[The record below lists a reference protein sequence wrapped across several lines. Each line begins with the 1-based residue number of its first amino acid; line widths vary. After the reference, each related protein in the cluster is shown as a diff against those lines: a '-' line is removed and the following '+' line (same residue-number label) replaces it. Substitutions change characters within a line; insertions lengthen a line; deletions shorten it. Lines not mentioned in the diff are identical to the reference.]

1 MGRIDLLILRNP
13 GASRFPADELRAA
26 LDRAAPP
33 GCTHRYVVLPNSE
46 DRATFASAEIA
57 RAVESGCRR
66 VVAVGGDG
74 TVGLI
79 AGAIVRTVPPSIP
92 VSLGIVPGGTANV
105 LARELGIPLG
115 LEDAVSVAVSDGV
128 TIAIDAIEAG
138 DRYVLTQVGIGP
150 DALMIRSTSRE
161 DQARSGRWAYVRVFL
176 RLAFRHRPRRYTMT
190 VDGAEIR
197 VRAWQVIAANA
208 GIAASPPFQWGPG
221 IDPTDRTIDLCVYD
235 VRRGWDYVVLFWR
248 VLLGRHRWDS
258 SSRFFRIHE
267 EATIDC
273 DPSAL
278 VQGDGEMLGRTP
290 IRLRVA
296 PQALLVAV
304 AGAAE
309 DDTAPL
315 TELPRGAGSAA
326 HLQEAAEVST
336 EGATVAQDV
345 RTMVAA
351 RYSRAW
357 VLQGLLRHP
366 IAAVEAFDAA
376 IFLRVNGMFLG
387 AGFDRMLTTTSRL
400 MHYGEGWAIAVL
412 VWMAVDFQ
420 EGLRVGLEA
429 LPVLWLTMLTVNFPL
444 KRFFRRRRPFTA
456 FVKARV
462 LGPRPSDFSF
472 PSGHSAAAFA
482 GAFLLSSHA
491 PALAPVFYVIATV
504 VGLSRVYLG
513 VHYPSDVVIGAA
525 AGTVLAAIYRGLLHS
540 LLAMVNR

>member
-1 MGRIDLLILRNP
+1 MSRIDLLILRNP

-26 LDRAAPP
+26 IDQAVPPDRTRHDVVLPKEDRAA
-33 GCTHRYVVLPNSE
+33 
-46 DRATFASAEIA
+46 FASREIV
-57 RAVESGCRR
+57 RAVEAGCRR
-66 VVAVGGDG
+66 VIAVGGDG
-74 TVGLI
+74 TVGLV
-79 AGAIVRTVPPSIP
+79 AGAIIRSVPPSIP

-115 LEDAVSVAVSDGV
+115 LEDSVSVAVSDGV

-138 DRYVLTQVGIGP
+138 DRYVFTQVGIGP

-176 RLAFRHRPRRYTMT
+176 RLAFRHRPRWFTMT

-235 VRRGWDYVVLFWR
+235 VRRAWDYVVLFWR
-248 VLLGRHRWDS
+248 VLLGRHRRDS
-258 SSRFFRIHE
+258 SSRFFRFHE

-273 DPSAL
+273 DSSAL

-296 PQALLVAV
+296 PEALRVAV
-304 AGAAE
+304 AGSVE
-309 DDTAPL
+309 DAAPL
-315 TELPRGAGSAA
+315 TGLPRGAGSAA
-326 HLQEAAEVST
+326 DRQEAVAASAD
-336 EGATVAQDV
+336 GATVAQDV

-387 AGFDRMLTTTSRL
+387 PVFDRVLTTTSRL
-400 MHYGEGWAIAVL
+400 MHYGEGWAIAVIA
-412 VWMAVDFQ
+412 WMAVDFQ
-420 EGLRVGLEA
+420 AGLRVGLEA
-429 LPVLWLTMLTVNFPL
+429 LPVLWITMLTVNFPL
-444 KRFFRRRRPFTA
+444 KRLFRRRRPFTA

-491 PALAPVFYVIATV
+491 PALAPVFYLIATV

-525 AGTVLAAIYRGLLHS
+525 AGTALAALYRALLHAIFS
-540 LLAMVNR
+540 VG

>member
-1 MGRIDLLILRNP
+1 MSRIDLLILRNP
-13 GASRFPADELRAA
+13 GASRFPAEDLRAA
-26 LDRAAPP
+26 LDQAIPPGRARRLVVFPKDQDRAA
-33 GCTHRYVVLPNSE
+33 
-46 DRATFASAEIA
+46 FASLEIA
-57 RAVESGCRR
+57 QAIASGCRR

-74 TVGLI
+74 TIGLV
-79 AGAIVRTVPPSIP
+79 AGAMVRTVPPGMP
-92 VSLGIVPGGTANV
+92 VSLGIVPAGTANV

-115 LEDAVSVAVSDGV
+115 LEDSVSVAVGEGE

-138 DRYVLTQVGIGP
+138 ERYVFTQVGIGP

-161 DQARSGRWAYVRVFL
+161 DQAQRGRWAYVRTFL
-176 RLAFRHRPRRYTMT
+176 RLAFRHRPRRFTLT
-190 VDGAEIR
+190 VDGAEFR
-197 VRAWQVIAANA
+197 ARAWQVIAANA
-208 GIAASPPFQWGPG
+208 GSAAAPPFQWGPG

-235 VRRGWDYVVLFWR
+235 VRRTRDYVVLFWR
-248 VLLGRHRWDS
+248 VLFGRHRRDS
-258 SSRFFRIHE
+258 ASRFYRFHE

-273 DPSAL
+273 DTPAL
-278 VQGDGEMLGRTP
+278 VQGDGELLGRTP

-296 PQALLVAV
+296 PAALRVSVARQA
-304 AGAAE
+304 
-309 DDTAPL
+309 DDTISL
-315 TELPRGAGSAA
+315 TELPRGAGSSAERQETAA
-326 HLQEAAEVST
+326 AST

-345 RTMVAA
+345 RTMVAT

-366 IAAVEAFDAA
+366 VAAIEAFDAA
-376 IFLRVNGMFLG
+376 VFLRANGMFLG
-387 AGFDRMLTTTSRL
+387 PVLDRLLTMTSRL
-400 MHYGEGWAIAVL
+400 MHYGEGWAGAVL

-420 EGLRVGLEA
+420 KGLRVALEA

-444 KRFFRRRRPFTA
+444 KRLFRRRRPFTA

-472 PSGHSAAAFA
+472 PSGHSAAAFG

-491 PALAPVFYVIATV
+491 PALFPVFYLIATV

-525 AGTVLAAIYRGLLHS
+525 AGTALAALYRALLHA
-540 LLAMVNR
+540 LLPLFAG